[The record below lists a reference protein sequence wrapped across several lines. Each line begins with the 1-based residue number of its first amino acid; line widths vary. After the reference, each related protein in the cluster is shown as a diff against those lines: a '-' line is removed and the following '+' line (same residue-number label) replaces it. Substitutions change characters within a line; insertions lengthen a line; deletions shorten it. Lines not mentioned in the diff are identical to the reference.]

1 MLSGHQRAAPRLA
14 NLPSNLPR
22 LLRERGVGHS
32 RLRNAWRL
40 IDQSTDVQDAA
51 TFADLYHRSAFV
63 ARKLRSLGV
72 APRDRVVLLMDSR
85 LAFYYALFGAMLVG
99 AIPVAVYPPLG
110 ANNLVPALEHLRR
123 VVRELEAAA
132 VVTTREL
139 YPVARLLRDVRPQ
152 LKLLVVENVGE
163 DDAEGLFDPD
173 GASED
178 APILLQ
184 YTSGSVSSPRA
195 VALSTRAIFSN
206 LVAIGDAFDI
216 QDEDVGLSWLP
227 LYHDMGLHS
236 VFFGLMFEMPAIL
249 MSPIAF
255 MKRPSSWLRAIS
267 RYGVTISPAPTF
279 GYSYAA
285 RRIQDAD
292 LEGVRLDKWRIAMCG
307 AEPIDARVL
316 DNFARRFA
324 RFGFERAAIMA
335 AYGLAENVVAVSF
348 AEVGRGLRA
357 DAVAGGAAGAF
368 VSVGKP
374 VVGQD
379 IRIVDRGVEQAD
391 GALGEIEVRG
401 PSRMIGYW
409 RDREATQAAVSG
421 EWLRTGDLGFVHNDE
436 LYVAGRWKELIIRA
450 GRNIYPH
457 DIEAAATVDGVR
469 RGSVAAFA
477 IRNAD
482 SATDDVVVVAE
493 VRPSTPLDNPD
504 LIRRI
509 REEVR
514 RGLNLSLRDV
524 ALVRSGSVPKTSSG
538 KLRREAC
545 KRLYLDGKLD
555 AQRRTPFSVLARLAL
570 FKLLSATFGR
580 AIG

>member
-1 MLSGHQRAAPRLA
+1 MLTGYQRAAPRLA
-14 NLPSNLPR
+14 RLPSNLPG
-22 LLRERGVGHS
+22 LLRERGVGPS
-32 RLRNAWRL
+32 RLRHAWRL
-40 IDQSTDVQDAA
+40 IDQTTDVQDAA

-63 ARKLRSLGV
+63 ARKLGAVGV
-72 APRDRVVLLMDSR
+72 APRDRVVLLMDTR

-110 ANNLVPALEHLRR
+110 ARNLVPALEHLRR
-123 VVRELEAAA
+123 VVQELEATA

-152 LKLLVVENVGE
+152 LKLLVLEDIGE
-163 DDAEGLFDPD
+163 DDGEGLYDSD

-184 YTSGSVSSPRA
+184 YTSGSLSSPRA

-206 LVAIGDAFDI
+206 LAAIGDAFEI
-216 QDEDVGLSWLP
+216 QDQDVGLSWLP

-285 RRIQDAD
+285 RRIQDSD

-324 RFGFERAAIMA
+324 GFGFAREAVMA

-348 AEVGRGLRA
+348 AEVGRGLRS
-357 DAVAGGAAGAF
+357 DEGAGAF

-374 VVGQD
+374 IDGQD
-379 IRIVDRGVEQAD
+379 IRIIDGGVEQAD

-409 RDREATQAAVSG
+409 GDDQATHAAVSG
-421 EWLRTGDLGFVHNDE
+421 EWLRTGDLGFVQSDE
-436 LYVAGRWKELIIRA
+436 LYVTGRWKELIIRA

-469 RGSVAAFA
+469 RGGVAAFA
-477 IRNAD
+477 VRNAD

-493 VRPSTPLDNPD
+493 VRKSTPLDNPD
-504 LIRRI
+504 LVGRI

-514 RGLNLSLRDV
+514 RRLNFSLRDV
-524 ALVRSGSVPKTSSG
+524 ALVGSGSVPKTSSG

-545 KRLYLDGKLD
+545 KRLYLDNKLD
-555 AQRRTPFSVLARLAL
+555 ARPRPPFSVLARLAL
-570 FKLLSATFGR
+570 FRLLSSTFGR